1 MRIKNEEIISDDVE
15 VANTLNKY
23 FLTVVKKLEIPEK
36 FVTVSTKLI

>member
-23 FLTVVKKLEIPEK
+23 FLNVVKKLEIPEK